1 MKKTE
6 NIGGYTFE
14 TYYDRRYKNID
25 LELVRV
31 VLNDKVLCH
40 EEITYYQINIEATTK
55 NKKIKNILKLHI
67 KDAIELKSI
76 IDNLVYDA
84 NQDAVERLKW
94 KPAKRK

>member
-14 TYYDRRYKNID
+14 TYYDQRYKNID

-31 VLNDKVLCH
+31 VFKDKVLFH
-40 EEITYYQINIEATTK
+40 EEIPYYQINIEATTK
-55 NKKIKNILKLHI
+55 NKKIKTILRLHI
-67 KDAIELKSI
+67 KDAIQLKSI
-76 IDNLVYDA
+76 IDNMVYDA

-94 KPAKRK
+94 KTAKRK